1 MPDTITESDIDLQA
15 EIAEADA
22 IAEHNRIELVTCC
35 GGSDPW
41 CHHWMG
47 TSVSLGVQHV

>member
-1 MPDTITESDIDLQA
+1 MTDPDTITESDIDLQA

-35 GGSDPW
+35 NGKDRG
-41 CHHWMG
+41 CGHHYGYG
-47 TSVSLGVQHV
+47 T